1 MNTVQCI
8 VSVASIYAESSSK
21 SEMLSQI
28 LYGEKAEILEM
39 NKNWS
44 KIKMNFEGSEGWIL
58 SSQIAEVFS
67 ENSHNLSANF
77 SLVDTIHGTML
88 LSIGSEIEAKKEDE
102 NDTIDQ
108 SALSFLNVPFLNG
121 GRSFFGI
128 DADGFTQLI
137 YKKHNIKIP
146 RKAFQQAELGEVLS
160 FVEESE
166 AGDLAFFDDE
176 NGNITHVGIMMED
189 QKIIHVSGKVRIDI
203 LDSSGIFN
211 VDQNKHTHKLRFI
224 KRLKP

>member
-8 VSVASIYAESSSK
+8 VSVASIYAESSAK

-28 LYGEKAEILEM
+28 LYGEKAEILEV

-44 KIKMNFEGSEGWIL
+44 KVKMNFDGSEGWML

-67 ENSHNLSANF
+67 ENSHILAANF
-77 SLVDTIHGTML
+77 SLVETIQGNML
-88 LSIGSEIEAKKEDE
+88 LSIGSEIETNKGDE

-108 SALSFLNVPFLNG
+108 SALSFLNVPFLHG

-146 RKAFQQAELGEVLS
+146 RKAFQQAELGEALS

-176 NGNITHVGIMMED
+176 NGNIIHVGIMLED